1 MIHEVKIPTGCKASV
16 SVDNEKIVVLIDP
29 VEDFVTIDEEALKK
43 RWLDEIEAKAWDEH
57 NRKVVDGALSG
68 SPKINPLDS
77 ISVRGKILI
86 PEIQVDKIEYNPD
99 TDNQGTIMPGVS
111 LTGYEVNKSSGALC
125 DEENRILTKV
135 HPGMVVK
142 SETGHIA
149 LVGSSDYTVVLTPN
163 KEIQLNQTCNF
174 PFEYHATKEES
185 EELFEQLKMQKA
197 LEVSDYG
204 TIVNWWP
211 NENDSYDAI
220 NSSWGITTLVNKG
233 SALETLLFEAAN
245 VFPVGFITEER
256 QQQLKETLKN
266 LFDSWR
272 K

>member
-29 VEDFVTIDEEALKK
+29 VEDFVTIDVDTNSIRKEIVVPKIEFNVNSNFQKQMNGNITLTAYEANK
-43 RWLDEIEAKAWDEH
+43 
-57 NRKVVDGALSG
+57 LSG
-68 SPKINPLDS
+68 VI
-77 ISVRGKILI
+77 
-86 PEIQVDKIEYNPD
+86 
-99 TDNQGTIMPGVS
+99 
-111 LTGYEVNKSSGALC
+111 C

-149 LVGSSDYTVVLTPN
+149 LVGSSDYTVVLTPD

-185 EELFEQLKMQKA
+185 EELFDQLKMQKA
-197 LEVSDYG
+197 LEVSAVG
-204 TIVNWWP
+204 TLINWSP
-211 NENDSYDAI
+211 NNKESYDVI
-220 NSSWGITTLVNKG
+220 NTLWNILTWVCTD
-233 SALETLLFEAAN
+233 SEEDVMLYEAGN
-245 VFPVGFITEER
+245 MFPVGFITKER
-256 QQQLKETLKN
+256 QKQLKETLKN

>member
-1 MIHEVKIPTGCKASV
+1 MIHEVKIPTGSKASV

-29 VEDFVTIDEEALKK
+29 VEDFVKIDEDDKKEKAL
-43 RWLDEIEAKAWDEH
+43 
-57 NRKVVDGALSG
+57 N
-68 SPKINPLDS
+68 
-77 ISVRGKILI
+77 
-86 PEIQVDKIEYNPD
+86 
-99 TDNQGTIMPGVS
+99 
-111 LTGYEVNKSSGALC
+111 
-125 DEENRILTKV
+125 V

-149 LVGSSDYTVVLTPN
+149 LVGSSDYTVVLTPD

-197 LEVSDYG
+197 LEVSSAG
-204 TIVNWWP
+204 TLINWSP
-211 NENDSYDAI
+211 NNNELYDIINNLWNITPFVCTDSEKDVMLYEAG
-220 NSSWGITTLVNKG
+220 N
-233 SALETLLFEAAN
+233 LFPA
-245 VFPVGFITEER
+245 GFITEER
-256 QQQLKETLKN
+256 QQQLKGTLKN

>member
-29 VEDFVTIDEEALKK
+29 VEDFVKIDEEYKKVKALAD
-43 RWLDEIEAKAWDEH
+43 LDKIYE
-57 NRKVVDGALSG
+57 SG
-68 SPKINPLDS
+68 VLIASPK
-77 ISVRGKILI
+77 
-86 PEIQVDKIEYNPD
+86 
-99 TDNQGTIMPGVS
+99 
-111 LTGYEVNKSSGALC
+111 LTSLC
-125 DEENRILTKV
+125 DKDNLISSKV

-149 LVGSSDYTVVLTPN
+149 LVGRSDYTVVLTPN

-204 TIVNWWP
+204 TLIIWSP
-211 NENDSYDAI
+211 NDNYSYDVI
-220 NSSWGITTLVNKG
+220 NSLWNIISFVSTDSEPDKMLR
-233 SALETLLFEAAN
+233 EAGN
-245 VFPVGFITEER
+245 MFPVGFITEEK
-256 QQQLKETLKN
+256 QKQLKETLKN

>member
-1 MIHEVKIPTGCKASV
+1 MIHEVKIPAGCKASV

-29 VEDFVTIDEEALKK
+29 VDDFVKIDEDTDSIGK
-43 RWLDEIEAKAWDEH
+43 EI
-57 NRKVVDGALSG
+57 VV
-68 SPKINPLDS
+68 PKIEFNVDS
-77 ISVRGKILI
+77 NFQKQMNSNITLT
-86 PEIQVDKIEYNPD
+86 EYDANKLY
-99 TDNQGTIMPGVS
+99 GV
-111 LTGYEVNKSSGALC
+111 LC
-125 DEENRILTKV
+125 DEDNRILSKV

-149 LVGSSDYTVVLTPN
+149 LVGSSDYTVVLTPD

-185 EELFEQLKMQKA
+185 EELFEQLKIQKA
-197 LEVSDYG
+197 LQVSCAGVLTMWVPKLGETYA
-204 TIVNWWP
+204 
-211 NENDSYDAI
+211 SI
-220 NSSWGITTLVNKG
+220 NSIFEMAPMVFKCNKHDN
-233 SALETLLFEAAN
+233 LLFLADN
-245 VFPVGFITEER
+245 MFPVGFITEER

>member
-29 VEDFVTIDEEALKK
+29 VEDFVKIDEDAIKK
-43 RWLDEIEAKAWDEH
+43 RWLDEIDAKALEEYH
-57 NRKVVDGALSG
+57 RKAISGALSG
-68 SPKINPLDS
+68 RYKLIDS
-77 ISVRGKILI
+77 QIKYI
-86 PEIQVDKIEYNPD
+86 PD
-99 TDNQGTIMPGVS
+99 TDNQGTIMPKIA
-111 LTGYEVNKSSGALC
+111 LTEYEVNKSSGVLC
-125 DEENRILTKV
+125 DKDNLILSKV

-197 LEVSDYG
+197 LEVSAAG
-204 TIVNWWP
+204 TLINWSP
-211 NENDSYDAI
+211 NDNDSYDVI
-220 NSSWGITTLVNKG
+220 NSLWNIISFVSTDSEPDKMLR
-233 SALETLLFEAAN
+233 EAGN
-245 VFPVGFITEER
+245 MFPVGFITEEK
-256 QQQLKETLKN
+256 QKQLKETLFN

>member
-29 VEDFVTIDEEALKK
+29 VEDFVKIDEDDKKEKALID
-43 RWLDEIEAKAWDEH
+43 LDKIYESEVLNA
-57 NRKVVDGALSG
+57 
-68 SPKINPLDS
+68 SPK
-77 ISVRGKILI
+77 
-86 PEIQVDKIEYNPD
+86 
-99 TDNQGTIMPGVS
+99 
-111 LTGYEVNKSSGALC
+111 LTSLC
-125 DEENRILTKV
+125 DEDNLILTKI

>member
-29 VEDFVTIDEEALKK
+29 VEDFVTIDEDALKK
-43 RWLDEIEAKAWDEH
+43 RYLDEIEAKAWEEH
-57 NRKVVDGALSG
+57 NRKLVDGVLSG
-68 SPKINPLDS
+68 SQKINPLDS
-77 ISVRGKILI
+77 ISVRGKIFV

-99 TDNQGTIMPGVS
+99 TDNQGTIMSGVA
-111 LTGYEVNKSSGALC
+111 LTEYEVNKSSGALC

-135 HPGMVVK
+135 LPGMVVK

-149 LVGSSDYTVVLTPN
+149 LVGSSDYTVVLTPD

-174 PFEYHATKEES
+174 PFKYFSTKEES
-185 EELFEQLKMQKA
+185 EELFEQLKIQKA
-197 LEVSDYG
+197 LEVSECG
-204 TIVNWWP
+204 
-211 NENDSYDAI
+211 
-220 NSSWGITTLVNKG
+220 TLVYWSPNLDEKYELA
-233 SALETLLFEAAN
+233 ALDCKPMRWVYHGNDIESELCNTGN
-245 VFPVGFITEER
+245 MFPVGFITEER

>member
-29 VEDFVTIDEEALKK
+29 VEDFVKIDKDTDSIKK
-43 RWLDEIEAKAWDEH
+43 EI
-57 NRKVVDGALSG
+57 VV
-68 SPKINPLDS
+68 PKIEFNVDS
-77 ISVRGKILI
+77 NFQKHMNSNIILT
-86 PEIQVDKIEYNPD
+86 E
-99 TDNQGTIMPGVS
+99 
-111 LTGYEVNKSSGALC
+111 YEVNKSSGVLC
-125 DEENRILTKV
+125 DEDNRILTKV

-233 SALETLLFEAAN
+233 SALETLLFEAEN

>member
-29 VEDFVTIDEEALKK
+29 VEDFVKIDEDDKKEKALID
-43 RWLDEIEAKAWDEH
+43 LDKIYESEVLNA
-57 NRKVVDGALSG
+57 
-68 SPKINPLDS
+68 SPK
-77 ISVRGKILI
+77 
-86 PEIQVDKIEYNPD
+86 
-99 TDNQGTIMPGVS
+99 
-111 LTGYEVNKSSGALC
+111 LTSLC
-125 DEENRILTKV
+125 DKENRILSKV

-149 LVGSSDYTVVLTPN
+149 LVGSYDYTVVLTPD

-197 LEVSDYG
+197 LEVSSAG
-204 TIVNWWP
+204 TLINWSP
-211 NENDSYDAI
+211 NDNDSYDVI
-220 NSSWGITTLVNKG
+220 NSLWNIISFVSTDSEPHKMLR
-233 SALETLLFEAAN
+233 EAGN
-245 VFPVGFITEER
+245 MFPVGFITEER

>member
-29 VEDFVTIDEEALKK
+29 VEDFVKIDEDTDSIKK
-43 RWLDEIEAKAWDEH
+43 EI
-57 NRKVVDGALSG
+57 VV
-68 SPKINPLDS
+68 PKIEFNVDS
-77 ISVRGKILI
+77 NFQKHMNSNIILT
-86 PEIQVDKIEYNPD
+86 E
-99 TDNQGTIMPGVS
+99 
-111 LTGYEVNKSSGALC
+111 YEVNKSSGALC
-125 DEENRILTKV
+125 DEDNRILTKV

-149 LVGSSDYTVVLTPN
+149 LVGQSDYTVVLTPD

-204 TIVNWWP
+204 TLIIWSP
-211 NENDSYDAI
+211 NDNDSYDVI
-220 NSSWGITTLVNKG
+220 NSLWNIISFVSTDSEPDKMLR
-233 SALETLLFEAAN
+233 EAGN
-245 VFPVGFITEER
+245 MFPIGFITEEW
-256 QQQLKETLKN
+256 QQQFKETLKN

>member
-29 VEDFVTIDEEALKK
+29 VEDFVKIDEEDKK
-43 RWLDEIEAKAWDEH
+43 EKSLADLDKIYESE
-57 NRKVVDGALSG
+57 VLST
-68 SPKINPLDS
+68 SPK
-77 ISVRGKILI
+77 
-86 PEIQVDKIEYNPD
+86 
-99 TDNQGTIMPGVS
+99 
-111 LTGYEVNKSSGALC
+111 LTYLC
-125 DEENRILTKV
+125 DEDNRILTNV

-149 LVGSSDYTVVLTPN
+149 LVGSSDYTVVLTPD

-197 LEVSDYG
+197 LEVSAAG
-204 TIVNWWP
+204 TLINWSP
-211 NENDSYDAI
+211 NNKELYDIINTLWNITPFVCTDSEEDVMLYEAG
-220 NSSWGITTLVNKG
+220 N
-233 SALETLLFEAAN
+233 LFPA
-245 VFPVGFITEER
+245 GFITEER

>member
-29 VEDFVTIDEEALKK
+29 VEDFVKIDEDDLKK
-43 RWLDEIEAKAWDEH
+43 SWLDEVDAKALEEYH
-57 NRKVVDGALSG
+57 RKAVAGALSG
-68 SPKINPLDS
+68 QYKLIDS
-77 ISVRGKILI
+77 QIKYI
-86 PEIQVDKIEYNPD
+86 PD
-99 TDNQGTIMPGVS
+99 TDNQGTIMPKIA
-111 LTGYEVNKSSGALC
+111 LTEYEVNKSSGVLC
-125 DEENRILTKV
+125 DKDNLILSKV

-149 LVGSSDYTVVLTPN
+149 LVGQSDYTVVLTPD

-204 TIVNWWP
+204 TLIIWSP
-211 NENDSYDAI
+211 NDNDSYDVI
-220 NSSWGITTLVNKG
+220 NSLWNIIPFVSTDSEPDKMLR
-233 SALETLLFEAAN
+233 EAGN
-245 VFPVGFITEER
+245 MFPAGFITEER

>member
-29 VEDFVTIDEEALKK
+29 VEDFVTIDEDTDSIRK
-43 RWLDEIEAKAWDEH
+43 EI
-57 NRKVVDGALSG
+57 VV
-68 SPKINPLDS
+68 PKIEFNVDS
-77 ISVRGKILI
+77 NFQEQMNGNI
-86 PEIQVDKIEYNPD
+86 
-99 TDNQGTIMPGVS
+99 T
-111 LTGYEVNKSSGALC
+111 LTGYEADRLSGAIC

-135 HPGMVVK
+135 IPGMVVK

-149 LVGSSDYTVVLTPN
+149 LVGKSDYTVVLTPD

-174 PFEYHATKEES
+174 PFKFHATIEES
-185 EELFEQLKMQKA
+185 EELFEQLKIQKA
-197 LEVSDYG
+197 LEVSECG
-204 TIVNWWP
+204 TLVYWYP
-211 NENDSYDAI
+211 NYNDSYDII
-220 NSSWGITTLVNKG
+220 NPLWNIIPFVCTDSEEDVMLYEAGN
-233 SALETLLFEAAN
+233 LFPA
-245 VFPVGFITEER
+245 GFITEER

>member
-29 VEDFVTIDEEALKK
+29 VEDFVKIDEDDKKEKALID
-43 RWLDEIEAKAWDEH
+43 LDKIYESEVLNA
-57 NRKVVDGALSG
+57 
-68 SPKINPLDS
+68 SPK
-77 ISVRGKILI
+77 
-86 PEIQVDKIEYNPD
+86 
-99 TDNQGTIMPGVS
+99 
-111 LTGYEVNKSSGALC
+111 LTSLC
-125 DEENRILTKV
+125 DKENRILSKV

-142 SETGHIA
+142 SKTGHIA
-149 LVGSSDYTVVLTPN
+149 LVGQSDYTVVLTPN

-204 TIVNWWP
+204 TLIIWSP
-211 NENDSYDAI
+211 NDNDSYDVI
-220 NSSWGITTLVNKG
+220 NSLWNIISFVSTDSEPDKMLR
-233 SALETLLFEAAN
+233 EAGN
-245 VFPVGFITEER
+245 MFPVGFITEEK
-256 QQQLKETLKN
+256 QKQLKETLKN

>member
-29 VEDFVTIDEEALKK
+29 VEDFVKIDEEDKKLKELAALNKIYESEV
-43 RWLDEIEAKAWDEH
+43 LNA
-57 NRKVVDGALSG
+57 
-68 SPKINPLDS
+68 SPK
-77 ISVRGKILI
+77 
-86 PEIQVDKIEYNPD
+86 
-99 TDNQGTIMPGVS
+99 
-111 LTGYEVNKSSGALC
+111 LTSLC
-125 DEENRILTKV
+125 DKDNRILTKV

-149 LVGSSDYTVVLTPN
+149 LVGQSDYTVVLTPN

-220 NSSWGITTLVNKG
+220 DSSWGITTLVNKG
-233 SALETLLFEAAN
+233 SALETLLFEAEN
-245 VFPVGFITEER
+245 VFPVGFITEEK
-256 QQQLKETLKN
+256 QKQLKETLFN
-266 LFDSWR
+266 LFNSWR

>member
-16 SVDNEKIVVLIDP
+16 SVDNEKIVVIIDP
-29 VEDFVTIDEEALKK
+29 VEDFVTIDE
-43 RWLDEIEAKAWDEH
+43 DT
-57 NRKVVDGALSG
+57 N
-68 SPKINPLDS
+68 S
-77 ISVRGKILI
+77 ISK
-86 PEIQVDKIEYNPD
+86 EIVAPKLEFIADSNFQKQMNSNI
-99 TDNQGTIMPGVS
+99 T
-111 LTGYEVNKSSGALC
+111 LTGYEADRLSGAIC
-125 DEENRILTKV
+125 DEDNRILSKV

-174 PFEYHATKEES
+174 TFQYHATKEES

-197 LEVSDYG
+197 LEVSACG
-204 TIVNWWP
+204 TLVNWYP
-211 NENDSYDAI
+211 NYNDSYDVI
-220 NSSWGITTLVNKG
+220 NSLWNIISFVSTDSEPDRMLC
-233 SALETLLFEAAN
+233 EAGN
-245 VFPVGFITEER
+245 MFPKGFITKER
-256 QQQLKETLKN
+256 QQQLKEALKN

>member
-29 VEDFVTIDEEALKK
+29 VEDFVKIDEEDKKEKALID
-43 RWLDEIEAKAWDEH
+43 LDKIYESEVLNA
-57 NRKVVDGALSG
+57 
-68 SPKINPLDS
+68 SPK
-77 ISVRGKILI
+77 
-86 PEIQVDKIEYNPD
+86 
-99 TDNQGTIMPGVS
+99 
-111 LTGYEVNKSSGALC
+111 LTSLC
-125 DEENRILTKV
+125 DKDNLILSKV

-149 LVGSSDYTVVLTPN
+149 LVGNSDYTVVLTPD

-204 TIVNWWP
+204 TLIIWSP
-211 NENDSYDAI
+211 NDNDSYDVI
-220 NSSWGITTLVNKG
+220 NSLWNIISFVSTDSEPDKMLR
-233 SALETLLFEAAN
+233 EAGN
-245 VFPVGFITEER
+245 MFPVGFITEER